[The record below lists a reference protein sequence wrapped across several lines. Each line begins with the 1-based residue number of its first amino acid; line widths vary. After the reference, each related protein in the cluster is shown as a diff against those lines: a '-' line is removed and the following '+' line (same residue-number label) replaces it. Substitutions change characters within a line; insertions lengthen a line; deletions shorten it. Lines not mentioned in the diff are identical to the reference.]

1 MYLEES
7 DVGVFNRLVNN
18 DIKTILL
25 DDMKIYKGIITEN
38 YVANQSKANGID
50 LLYWKGHRDAQIDF
64 LLTTSED
71 GIIPVEVKA
80 DNHTQLKSLKTYFDL
95 YKPEYMIRLSTKD
108 FGYNEETKIKSIPLY
123 AVFLINMTKQ
133 YLSYFLLFLL
143 FKKRKISPNTYFH

>member
-50 LLYWKGHRDAQIDF
+50 LLYWKGHRDA
-64 LLTTSED
+64 
-71 GIIPVEVKA
+71 
-80 DNHTQLKSLKTYFDL
+80 
-95 YKPEYMIRLSTKD
+95 
-108 FGYNEETKIKSIPLY
+108 
-123 AVFLINMTKQ
+123 
-133 YLSYFLLFLL
+133 
-143 FKKRKISPNTYFH
+143 